1 MSRLLYAVEIQEK
14 QLKAMYKARLIASA
28 VLITLFTALV
38 AFTPR
43 TDPSADPAPAMTAA
57 VTGHTQE

>member
-1 MSRLLYAVEIQEK
+1 MSRLLYAVEIPEK

-38 AFTPR
+38 AFAPR
-43 TDPSADPAPAMTAA
+43 TDPAPAMTAE
-57 VTGHTQE
+57 VTGHAQE